1 MKHLLI
7 NSTGHRRS
15 AVGIPNYKRNAK
27 LPKGGYSMKEL
38 ANTPVLWR
46 YALKPEFAAAK
57 PFAGKRTLIALH
69 ALPNLTAFLAAM
81 MMLGLDPGKT
91 TVFVKGYSYG
101 GKAAV
106 LKWLKKHRFEM
117 RSVDEIDANYFSKL
131 EVEAEASG
139 FPIIIIEDGGY
150 FSPKLHAI
158 HPSLLRHVVG
168 IVEQTSRGR
177 DNLLEAVGNDA
188 SRIAAPVVS
197 IPDSKLKQRFEPAH
211 VANGILLALQNLI
224 PTALGQ
230 LKISLLGYGVIGE
243 AVAAGLVRAG
253 AELTVFDPKF
263 LTDPASLYAP
273 FTVANSAIAAAA
285 GKNVIIGASGRE
297 SITRAVI
304 DAASD
309 GTYLVSASSE
319 KREIDI
325 AYLEEIAT
333 AKEILRHKYF
343 FCEGGS
349 ERVPKGTTYRVLPD
363 NRELYLLH
371 DGQPINFLGF
381 GGMED
386 KEADLILSLMFV
398 SAVELALGNF
408 ANQPGLL
415 TTAVDN
421 LDTKH
426 GIGATFIGFHRP
438 QR

>member
-1 MKHLLI
+1 MKKIVLAS
-7 NSTGHRRS
+7 NGHRHR
-15 AVGIPNYKRNAK
+15 AVGNPNYKMQKPAV
-27 LPKGGYSMKEL
+27 PIAEL
-38 ANTPVLWR
+38 GNTPVLWR
-46 YALKPEFAAAK
+46 YALKPEFVAVT
-57 PFAGKRTLIALH
+57 PFAGKRTLVALH

-81 MMLGLDPGKT
+81 MMLGLDPAKT
-91 TVFVKGYSYG
+91 SVFVKGYNYG
-101 GKAAV
+101 GKATV
-106 LKWLKKHRFEM
+106 LNWLKKHGFELLG
-117 RSVDEIDANYFSKL
+117 VEGITADYLAALET
-131 EVEAEASG
+131 EVEASG
-139 FPIIIIEDGGY
+139 LPVLIVEDGGY
-150 FSPKLHAI
+150 FSPKLHVSC
-158 HPSLLRHVVG
+158 PSLLPHVLG

-177 DNLLEAVGNDA
+177 DNLLEAVGKNA
-188 SRIAAPVVS
+188 SRVGVPVIS

-224 PTALGQ
+224 PTALSQ
-230 LKISLLGYGVIGE
+230 LRIALLGYGVIGE
-243 AVAAGLVRAG
+243 SVAAGLVRAG
-253 AELTVFDPKF
+253 ADLTVFDPKF

-273 FTVANSAIAAAA
+273 FTVAHSAVAAAT

-304 DAASD
+304 DTTSD
-309 GTYLVSASSE
+309 GTYLASASSE
-319 KREIDI
+319 KREIDV

-333 AKEILRHKYF
+333 AKDVLRHRHF
-343 FCEGGS
+343 FCEGGN

-386 KEADLILSLMFV
+386 KEADLILSLMLV
-398 SAVELALGNF
+398 SAAEIALGNF

-415 TTAVDN
+415 TTAVDG
-421 LDTKH
+421 LDSKH

>member
-1 MKHLLI
+1 MKRLLVSS
-7 NSTGHRRS
+7 NGHRRRAVGSQYYSLKKS
-15 AVGIPNYKRNAK
+15 AVPIA
-27 LPKGGYSMKEL
+27 EL

-81 MMLGLDPGKT
+81 MMLGLDPAKT
-91 TVFVKGYSYG
+91 TVFVKGYNYG

-106 LKWLKKHRFEM
+106 LKWLKKHRFEVQ
-117 RSVDEIDANYFSKL
+117 SVDEIDADFL
-131 EVEAEASG
+131 AELEAEVEVSG
-139 FPIIIIEDGGY
+139 LPILIVEDGGY
-150 FSPKLHAI
+150 FSPKLHTL

-253 AELTVFDPKF
+253 ADLTVFDPKF

-273 FTVANSAIAAAA
+273 FTVANSAVAAAA
-285 GKNVIIGASGRE
+285 GRNVIIGASGRE
-297 SITRAVI
+297 SISRAVI

-319 KREIDI
+319 KREIDTT
-325 AYLEEIAT
+325 YLQEIAT
-333 AKEILRHKYF
+333 AQEILRHKHF
-343 FCEGGS
+343 FCEGGN

-398 SAVELALGNF
+398 AAAEIALGNF

>member
-1 MKHLLI
+1 MPI
-7 NSTGHRRS
+7 
-15 AVGIPNYKRNAK
+15 
-27 LPKGGYSMKEL
+27 KGGRLMAEL
-38 ANTPVLWR
+38 TNTPVLWR
-46 YALKPEFAAAK
+46 YALKPEFAATK
-57 PFAGKRTLIALH
+57 PFTGKRTLIALH

-81 MMLGLDPGKT
+81 TMLGLDPAKT
-91 TVFVKGYSYG
+91 TVFVKGYNYG

-117 RSVDEIDANYFSKL
+117 RGVDEINADYLSAL
-131 EVEAEASG
+131 EAEVEVSG
-139 FPIIIIEDGGY
+139 FPILIIEDGGY
-150 FSPKLHAI
+150 FSPKLHTLR
-158 HPSLLRHVVG
+158 PSLLPHICG

-177 DNLLEAVGNDA
+177 DNLLESVGGDTT
-188 SRIAAPVVS
+188 RILVPVVS

-230 LKISLLGYGVIGE
+230 LKIALLGYGVIGE
-243 AVAAGLVRAG
+243 AVAAGFVQAG

-273 FTVANSAIAAAA
+273 FTVANTAVAAVG

-309 GTYLVSASSE
+309 QTYLVSVSSG
-319 KREIDI
+319 KREIDT

-333 AKEILRHKYF
+333 AKEILRHKHFY
-343 FCEGGS
+343 CEGGNR
-349 ERVPKGTTYRVLPD
+349 RVPKGTTYRVLPD

>member
-1 MKHLLI
+1 MKNLL
-7 NSTGHRRS
+7 NRNGHRQR
-15 AVGIPNYKRNAK
+15 AVGTQNFNRHSAS
-27 LPKGGYSMKEL
+27 PKSGSPMVEL

-57 PFAGKRTLIALH
+57 PFAGKRTLIVLH

-81 MMLGLDPGKT
+81 TMLGLDPAKT

-101 GKAAV
+101 GKVAV
-106 LKWLKKHRFEM
+106 LKWLKKHRFEV
-117 RSVDEIDANYFSKL
+117 RSVDEITADYLAGL
-131 EVEAEASG
+131 ESEIEMSG
-139 FPIIIIEDGGY
+139 LPVLIVEDGGY
-150 FSPKLHAI
+150 FSPKLHTLR
-158 HPSLLRHVVG
+158 PSLLPRVLG

-177 DNLLEAVGNDA
+177 DNLLESVGNDA
-188 SRIAAPVVS
+188 SRIAVTVVS

-230 LKISLLGYGVIGE
+230 LKILLLGYGVIGE
-243 AVAAGLVRAG
+243 ALAAGLMRAG

-263 LTDPASLYAP
+263 LTDPASLYCA
-273 FTVANSAIAAAA
+273 FSVASDPVSAAS

-309 GTYLVSASSE
+309 QTYLISTSSE
-319 KREIDI
+319 KRETNN

-333 AKEILRHKYF
+333 AKEVLRHKHFY
-343 FCEGGS
+343 CEGNK
-349 ERVPKGTTYRVLPD
+349 ERVPKGTIYRCLPD
-363 NRELYLLH
+363 NRELFLLH
-371 DGQPINFLGF
+371 DGQPINFMPF
-381 GGMED
+381 GQMED

-398 SAVELALGNF
+398 SAAEIALGNF

-415 TTAVDN
+415 TMAVDN
-421 LDTKH
+421 LDAKH